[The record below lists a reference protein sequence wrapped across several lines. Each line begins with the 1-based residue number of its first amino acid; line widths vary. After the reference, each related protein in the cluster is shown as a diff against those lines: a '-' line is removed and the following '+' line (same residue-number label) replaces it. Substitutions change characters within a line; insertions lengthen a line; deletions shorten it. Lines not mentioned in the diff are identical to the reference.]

1 MYFKLLSLI
10 ALLFF
15 VSTHTYAQKRK
26 PKKKI
31 VDNHWAI
38 NASVSPIYT
47 NRDLDGFYSFNKK
60 YNTLYGVGIKKQFN
74 RLAAFVSCAYFS
86 VNTKRLL
93 RYYPDP
99 RIIIP
104 GIITAP
110 PTEPFLDQAYAN
122 LGEEYSNPTLSVVN
136 NFHFLQLQLGASY
149 AVIKR
154 NKWDL
159 SIKLAYNPTIIVA
172 QNYIISDLQDGK
184 ISQRS
189 ANNKPNTENNSWA
202 QLQTGVNFNYKL
214 YKNIS
219 AFAEANFA
227 TVRYK
232 INRFQYQIGAALG
245 ISYQF

>member
-1 MYFKLLSLI
+1 MKKLIVLVLI
-10 ALLFF
+10 IQNFYLQ
-15 VSTHTYAQKRK
+15 AQS
-26 PKKKI
+26 
-31 VDNHWAI
+31 NHFSI

-47 NRDLDGFYSFNKK
+47 NRDLYGFYGDANAK
-60 YNTLYGVGIKKQFN
+60 YATLYNIGVKKQFN
-74 RLAAFVSCAYFS
+74 KLAAFISCGYFNT
-86 VNTKRLL
+86 NTKGLLYYAINGTADNLTIGQINAQTSRLL
-93 RYYPDP
+93 P
-99 RIIIP
+99 
-104 GIITAP
+104 A
-110 PTEPFLDQAYAN
+110 
-122 LGEEYSNPTLSVVN
+122 YSNPTVSAVN

-172 QNYIISDLQDGK
+172 QNYVISSLQDGK

-202 QLQTGVNFNYKL
+202 QLQTGVNFNYQL

-232 INRFQYQIGAALG
+232 INRFQYQISAALG

>member
-47 NRDLDGFYSFNKK
+47 NRDLYGFYIGANAKYATLFNV
-60 YNTLYGVGIKKQFN
+60 GVEKQFN
-74 RLAAFVSCAYFS
+74 KFSTFISCAYFNVKKKGS
-86 VNTKRLL
+86 L
-93 RYYPDP
+93 RYYTNPSAI
-99 RIIIP
+99 RTN
-104 GIITAP
+104 GLP
-110 PTEPFLDQAYAN
+110 PTEPFLGYA
-122 LGEEYSNPTLSVVN
+122 YSNPTLSGID

-172 QNYIISDLQDGK
+172 QNYVINSLQDGK

-189 ANNKPNTENNSWA
+189 ANNKPNTKNNSLA
-202 QLQTGVNFNYKL
+202 QLQTGVNFNYQL

-219 AFAEANFA
+219 AFAEADFA
-227 TVRYK
+227 TVRYEK
-232 INRFQYQIGAALG
+232 NDFQYQIGAALG

>member
-47 NRDLDGFYSFNKK
+47 NRNVDGFYNFNKN
-60 YNTLYGVGIKKQFN
+60 YNTLYDVGIKKQFN
-74 RLAAFVSCAYFS
+74 KLAASVSCAYFGF
-86 VNTKRLL
+86 NTKSLL
-93 RYYPDP
+93 RSYNDP
-99 RIIIP
+99 NVIVFI
-104 GIITAP
+104 GEP
-110 PTEPFLDQAYAN
+110 PTVPFLWYD
-122 LGEEYSNPTLSVVN
+122 YSNPTVSIVN

-172 QNYIISDLQDGK
+172 QNYVISSLQDGK

-189 ANNKPNTENNSWA
+189 ANNKPNTENNSLA
-202 QLQTGVNFNYKL
+202 QLQTGVNFNYQL

-227 TVRYK
+227 TVRYR
-232 INRFQYQIGAALG
+232 INHFDYQIGAALG
-245 ISYQF
+245 VSYQF